1 MRNNS
6 IFSFRGEKENGDYDI
21 YLFNDFSGTE
31 EDIDKNIFYALDEI
45 RQEIHSPNTIFIICV
60 DDGSLQKSKH
70 KSRFTN
76 SQKIEYIKYQDIRES
91 VFKIGVSQIV
101 ENNKV
106 VQYAP
111 HGTKFKKTS
120 GEESHYFIKA
130 SLSLSEYP
138 QICFLALCAYHKI
151 TIKMELSSI
160 KKFYIDTSS
169 IIPLIQALIYY
180 QNTVI
185 DGGQQFHPE
194 IINFKSYSENS
205 FDFNVDNPHTI
216 ISASSSG
223 NLQKKIEVHQDKCT
237 TIFLPESINKECL
250 FKVPIKEQQPSNL
263 SLIPIALTAED
274 FSLEYSKSKEV
285 VITKDIVEKLDEKKL
300 IRKLL
305 NNEFTEESYMFQHD
319 EVCNEDLLKFNESFF
334 VENKDSLKKFTQEI
348 FKRCLLSKIDNY
360 VVYKGIICESADFEI
375 TNGIEVKEFLDD
387 DSCEVKDGVNVI
399 VCLDQSDKNELLK
412 ISRKLRHQSVFNI
425 TYVIGI
431 LLTESIAQSKNLQ
444 NNICFNDTDYKYGFY
459 CYLDLSLLTI
469 NKPDINNGKLS
480 NGFIFYE
487 GKNSEKLDNRGVYL
501 VFCMILEFLRN
512 DNKLSDNIFFH
523 HVISP
528 KNFSRFNDSLLQL
541 SILSAAKGR
550 ELNFCSNESL
560 SYEMLNVII
569 DIMNENYEIGKVF
582 IKFLKDKKIRLTQ
595 KHFEKIEL
603 KFPELFKEE
612 NTI

>member
-512 DNKLSDNIFFH
+512 DNKLSDNISFH

>member
-360 VVYKGIICESADFEI
+360 VVYKGIICEKI
-375 TNGIEVKEFLDD
+375 TNRIEVNKFLDD

-603 KFPELFKEE
+603 KFPGLFKEE